1 MSLKSADKKERW
13 FKPVTLQTVRSH
25 LIITFGL
32 LLNAL
37 GWTAF
42 LIPAEIT
49 GGGITGVS
57 TLIFYASGFP
67 IGVSYLMINA
77 VLVFFAIKILG
88 VNFGVKT
95 IFSVVILSI
104 LFTLLQR
111 YITEPIVNDAF
122 LSTVIGGI
130 LGGAGVGIVFSQGGS
145 TGGTDIIAMIINKY
159 RNISPGRIILYCD
172 VVIIASSF
180 LIFGSLEKL
189 VYGYVAMGITSYTI
203 DLLFTGSKQSVQMF
217 IFSKQYDEI
226 AQRIGKEVGRG
237 VTIIDGK
244 GWYSGETTKILLVMV
259 RKQEASQLF
268 RIIKEV
274 DRDAFMTVNNVM
286 GVYGQGFERIRI

>member
-1 MSLKSADKKERW
+1 MKKYL
-13 FKPVTLQTVRSH
+13 TLRLVRTH

-42 LIPAEIT
+42 LIPAKIT

-57 TLIFYASGFP
+57 TLSYYASGFP
-67 IGVSYLMINA
+67 LGTAYLRINA
-77 VLVFFAIKILG
+77 GLILIAIKVLG
-88 VNFGVKT
+88 KNFGVKT
-95 IFSVVILSI
+95 IFSVVVLAFLLSV
-104 LFTLLQR
+104 LQKF
-111 YITEPIVNDAF
+111 ITKPIVADAF

-172 VVIIASSF
+172 IIIIASSF
-180 LIFGSLEKL
+180 LIFRSLEKI
-189 VYGYVAMGITSYTI
+189 VYGYVAMGIMSYTI

-217 IFSKQYDEI
+217 IFSKKYDEI
-226 AQRIGKEVGRG
+226 AERIGKEVGRG
-237 VTIIDGK
+237 VTIIDGQ
-244 GWYSGETTKILLVMV
+244 GWYTGEPTKVLLVMV
-259 RKQEASQLF
+259 KKPEASQIF

-274 DRDAFMTVNNVM
+274 DTDSFMSVNNVM
-286 GVYGQGFERIRI
+286 GVYGKGFERIRT